1 MSITRDNHS
10 SPEKN
15 DLNST
20 GAKVV
25 QPSMEKINEE
35 GDETEYGDAAKNQR
49 AQKQRQ
55 ASDYSEMFSRQQK
68 DSIKGFTDSVLEP
81 PG

>member
-10 SPEKN
+10 SPEKE
-15 DLNST
+15 DLNMT
-20 GAKVV
+20 GAKMV

-35 GDETEYGDAAKNQR
+35 GDETEYGDAAQR

-55 ASDYSEMFSRQQK
+55 ASDYSEMYSRQQK
-68 DSIKGFTDSVLEP
+68 ESIKGFTDSVLEP